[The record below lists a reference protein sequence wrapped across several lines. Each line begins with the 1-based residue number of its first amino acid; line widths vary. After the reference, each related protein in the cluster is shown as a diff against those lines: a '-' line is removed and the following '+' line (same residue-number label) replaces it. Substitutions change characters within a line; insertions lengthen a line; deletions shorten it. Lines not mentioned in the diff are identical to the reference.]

1 MDNPSDFEVVS
12 KVQGLETAYII
23 KGHLESEG
31 IPVEMRYDVAGK
43 IYGIICDG
51 LGEIRLLVPKEVAEE
66 AKRIL
71 KEAENKQGNL

>member
-1 MDNPSDFEVVS
+1 MDNSSDLEIVS
-12 KVQGLETAYII
+12 KVQGLEVAYII
-23 KGHLESEG
+23 KGHLESES

-51 LGEIRLLVPKEVAEE
+51 LGEIRLLVPKEFAKE

-71 KEAENKQGNL
+71 KEAENKQGSL